1 MSKRSNPT
9 LIGGF
14 VIGAIALLAFAVVLF
29 GGSELLAKRVYYV
42 AYFEEQTKGL
52 RIGSNVILNGVRV
65 GFVSE
70 IALLIDEEEFET
82 MTRVTLEILPDT
94 YVPIRDGK
102 PVSDDI
108 RDVIPHDVLLRDA
121 GLRAQLELSLIH
133 I

>member
-1 MSKRSNPT
+1 MSKKSSPT

-14 VIGAIALLAFAVVLF
+14 VIGAVALLASAVVLF

-52 RIGSNVILNGVRV
+52 RVGSNVILNGVRV

-70 IALLIDEEEFET
+70 IALLIDESEFET

-94 YVPIRDGK
+94 CKIHGEK
-102 PVSDDI
+102 
-108 RDVIPHDVLLRDA
+108 
-121 GLRAQLELSLIH
+121 LIH
-133 I
+133 GENFINNQNFRFNVCRDRKCKAHVHST